1 MTDNFNL
8 TIFSPIVNQVTRET
22 CDKNRDDADTW
33 RQLRTQWADHYKNEI
48 PDELLERR
56 NQLLMAV
63 RFTECFQTLFWIE
76 SLALGGGYYL
86 AIRELRSMLEGVIQ
100 AYYIDIKYPDVD
112 VAGKLAVLNE
122 MIDVGGK
129 VSHGIG
135 LLKTAL
141 PSRRNNK
148 PWERMRNDIFNL
160 YRELCS
166 FVHPNVTQMERI
178 LGSSE
183 SDKKIIELMRPVYD
197 QDLFKQCCQFSK
209 RVFSR
214 IIDIDLDFVQEST
227 T

>member
-8 TIFSPIVNQVTRET
+8 KIFNSIANQVTKET
-22 CDKNRDDADTW
+22 RDKNRDDADTW
-33 RQLRTQWADHYKNEI
+33 RQLRKQWADHYRNEV
-48 PDELLERR
+48 PDELIERR

-86 AIRELRSMLEGVIQ
+86 SIRELRSMLEGVIQ
-100 AYYIDIKYPDVD
+100 AYYIDIKYPDID

-122 MIDVGGK
+122 MIDVGGN
-129 VSHGIG
+129 VSHGVG

-141 PSRRNNK
+141 PPRSDDK
-148 PWERMRNDIFNL
+148 IWERMRNDIFSL

-166 FVHPNVTQMERI
+166 FVHPNVTQMKRI

-183 SDKKIIELMRPVYD
+183 SDRKIIELMEPVYD
-197 QDLFKQCCQFSK
+197 QELFKQCCQFIK
-209 RVFSR
+209 RVFSH
-214 IIDIDLDFVQEST
+214 IIDIDRDFVQKST